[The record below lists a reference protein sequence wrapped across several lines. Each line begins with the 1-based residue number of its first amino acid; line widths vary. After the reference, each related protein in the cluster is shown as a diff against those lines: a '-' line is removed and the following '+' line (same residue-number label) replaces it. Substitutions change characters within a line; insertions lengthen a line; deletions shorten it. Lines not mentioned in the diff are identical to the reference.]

1 MADNKEVL
9 GLDLDVTDFKEGID
23 AAKEG
28 LSSLAEG
35 TGLEN
40 LGGLVMGIG
49 GSLTAIGVAA
59 LALKTTFDLV
69 FEGDQ
74 IKRTDEL
81 FSSLSQTMGVA
92 GDAFKNDIIKAAG
105 GMADTNAVLSAA
117 NKAMIELGKNSGM
130 IPDIM
135 QVARKVTMEFGGDVT
150 ERFQQI
156 SMAVATG
163 NTRLL
168 RQSGI
173 VIDTNAAF
181 KDYAKSLGVTAD
193 ELNES
198 GRQQATFNALMKFS
212 STNLKSVNVDLDDST
227 MAWTK
232 LKTEVKEAS
241 DTIASAFSKAF
252 GPAIT
257 GMFHA
262 FTGVIKDASTTL
274 KAEFGNSAESSA
286 AQLQILENRAN
297 SFKKAIEQMN
307 EHKGF
312 FSWLASGLFINKG
325 ADALKKLQAGLADT
339 EKQIT
344 EMKKTAGAADVSD
357 TKKTEDAKSAIVKAA
372 ERDRNVDQEKLAAD
386 RKKAHEKALADLKK
400 RQAEENKLADDTLK
414 LKEQNAA
421 KEVQQANSLEA
432 LERARDNRERA
443 AEQMAAQER
452 KKIDQDVAN
461 GTIKD
466 LQQASKKKQQIN
478 LELLN
483 KEKQYDKDYQKEH
496 KAMLQNQLNDSKDV
510 FSGIANAAKMESDQ
524 ASEDIRNF
532 GKQGQIVTS
541 TFKKEG
547 TASFEAFGQAAIDH
561 SQSASQ
567 IMKGFFLN
575 SLADM
580 AQAEGELFLVAGLGD
595 PSKLAAG
602 AALLVLSGALRS
614 MAGSAGAS
622 DSSSLGS
629 GGGGGSTGA
638 TSSAASSTPSAA
650 AATPTGSLT
659 MNIQGDYLNTAE
671 TQRTLVQAIQN
682 ASDQTGFQ
690 YLPIGQTGAQN
701 V

>member
-9 GLDLDVTDFKEGID
+9 GLDLDVTNFKEGID

-40 LGGLVMGIG
+40 IGGLITGIG

-69 FEGDQ
+69 FDGDQ
-74 IKRTDEL
+74 IKRTDAL
-81 FSSLSQTMGVA
+81 FESLATNFGMA
-92 GDAFKNDIIKAAG
+92 GDALKNDLLKAAG
-105 GMADTNAVLSAA
+105 GMADTNAILGAA

-135 QVARKVTMEFGGDVT
+135 TVARKVTAEFGGDLT

-173 VIDTNAAF
+173 VIDTNEAF

-212 STNLKSVNVDLDDST
+212 ETNLKGVNTELDNST
-227 MAWTK
+227 TSWIK

-241 DTIASAFSKAF
+241 DTIAVAFSNAF
-252 GPAIT
+252 GPKIT

-262 FTGVIKDASTTL
+262 FTGVIHDASTTL

-344 EMKKTAGAADVSD
+344 EMKKAAGAADVSD

-386 RKKAHEKALADLKK
+386 RKKANEKALADLKK
-400 RQAEENKLADDTLK
+400 RQNEENKLADETLK

-432 LERARDNRERA
+432 LERARNNRERA

-452 KKIDQDVAN
+452 KKIDQDLAN

-466 LQQASKKKQQIN
+466 AQMASKKKQQIN

-496 KAMLQNQLNDSKDV
+496 KAMLQNQLNDSKTIFD
-510 FSGIANAAKMESDQ
+510 GISNAAQVSAQKANESLHNMGTQ
-524 ASEDIRNF
+524 GTLVLNTIQ
-532 GKQGQIVTS
+532 KQGS
-541 TFKKEG
+541 T
-547 TASFEAFGQAAIDH
+547 AFSALGQSAVDG
-561 SQSASQ
+561 SQTASQ

-580 AQAEGELFLVAGLGD
+580 AQAEGEFLLASGLIN
-595 PSKLAAG
+595 PANFAAG
-602 AALLVLSGALRS
+602 AALIALSGALKA

-622 DSSSLGS
+622 GSSSLGG
-629 GGGGGSTGA
+629 GGGGGSAGA
-638 TSSAASSTPSAA
+638 TSSAASATPTAA